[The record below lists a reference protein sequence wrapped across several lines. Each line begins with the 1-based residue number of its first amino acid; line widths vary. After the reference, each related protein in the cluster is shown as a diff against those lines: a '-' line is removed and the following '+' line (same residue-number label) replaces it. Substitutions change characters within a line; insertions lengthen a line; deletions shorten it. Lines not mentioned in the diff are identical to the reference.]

1 MQLCNVKY
9 LKAVDGNPVGR
20 EVSGVVRDELID
32 KWEEMGLI
40 RVTPADA
47 ADETPPETA
56 LGGTLAAPQPAPAHE
71 SHNDDDDAPT
81 GIQAPK
87 ASARKFEWAAF
98 LTMQGVDVPDDA
110 TKAELIEAWDDS
122 RG

>member
-1 MQLCNVKY
+1 MQLCNVKW

-40 RVTPADA
+40 RVTPT
-47 ADETPPETA
+47 DESDGTPPETA
-56 LGGTLAAPQPAPAHE
+56 LGDTQAVQQPSLDPVEGGDPFGGA
-71 SHNDDDDAPT
+71 T
-81 GIQAPK
+81 GIPVPK

-98 LTMQGVDVPDDA
+98 LTMQGIDVPADA
-110 TKAELIEAWDDS
+110 TKAEMIEAWDDS

>member
-1 MQLCNVKY
+1 MQLCDVKW

-40 RVTPADA
+40 RVTPTDA
-47 ADETPPETA
+47 GDGTTPETA
-56 LGGTLAAPQPAPAHE
+56 LGDTQAVPQAAPVPEEGGDPSGGATPVQ
-71 SHNDDDDAPT
+71 SD
-81 GIQAPK
+81 PK
-87 ASARKFEWAAF
+87 AVWRDWLDRHGIEYRA
-98 LTMQGVDVPDDA
+98 GA
-110 TKAELIEAWDDS
+110 TKAELIEAWDES

>member
-1 MQLCNVKY
+1 MICDVKF

-20 EVSGVVRDELID
+20 VVRGVERDEMIE
-32 KWEEMGLI
+32 KWEKMGLLS
-40 RVTPADA
+40 VSPAEGAPESRENGPTA
-47 ADETPPETA
+47 AEQPD
-56 LGGTLAAPQPAPAHE
+56 PAPE
-71 SHNDDDDAPT
+71 SHNDDIDVFT

-98 LTMQGVDVPDDA
+98 LTMQGVDVPADA
-110 TKAELIEAWDDS
+110 TKAEMIEAWES